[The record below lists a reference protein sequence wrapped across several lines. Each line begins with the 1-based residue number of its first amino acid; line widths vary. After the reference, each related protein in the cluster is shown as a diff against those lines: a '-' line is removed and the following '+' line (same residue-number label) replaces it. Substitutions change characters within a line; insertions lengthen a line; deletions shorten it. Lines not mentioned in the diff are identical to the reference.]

1 MTYRARVRDG
11 GRKERAGKESVCHSV
26 ISKSVG
32 KKDKRQKTKDKR
44 QKTKRQNKTKMN
56 RNQRW
61 NCNVIRYATFQ
72 ARQSKAK
79 EAKEKKRP

>member
-44 QKTKRQNKTKMN
+44 QKTKDKRQKTKDKKTKQNKN
-56 RNQRW
+56 
-61 NCNVIRYATFQ
+61 
-72 ARQSKAK
+72 
-79 EAKEKKRP
+79 E